1 MLRLISWFLMIPVA
15 VAVVLLSV
23 ANREDVTVSL
33 APLPAAFVLPLP
45 VVILGAVALGFLWGA
60 LAAWISAARHRR
72 LASRYRYRVEQAE
85 RDAKRL
91 GDKIAKMEAAPTAFA
106 KPLSK
111 IPAKIPAKS
120 LPPPGSADAA

>member
-15 VAVVLLSV
+15 AAVILLSV

-33 APLPAAFVLPLP
+33 APLPAAFALPLP
-45 VVILGAVALGFLWGA
+45 VVILGAVGVGFLWGA
-60 LAAWISAARHRR
+60 LMAWISGGRCRARARR
-72 LASRYRYRVEQAE
+72 NRYRAEQAE

-91 GDKIAKMEAAPTAFA
+91 GDKIAKMEAAQVARVA
-106 KPLSK
+106 IEKR
-111 IPAKIPAKS
+111 